1 MPTPHR
7 PSAKSHGQEKGTV
20 PPSLLDSHHYSW
32 VVLFSSPF
40 PRHVLSQSCRL
51 PLPHFFCIL
60 PPRGKGRGGR
70 RGSKITHFDSLY
82 HPDSK
87 SYVAKEPF
95 TEPLGC
101 PSVPSLVYNP
111 VSFPYWDISQIQGTE
126 PHLDNSMCLVIL
138 LKCNWFLGNTGS
150 N

>member
-32 VVLFSSPF
+32 AVLFSSPF

-51 PLPHFFCIL
+51 PLPRFFCI
-60 PPRGKGRGGR
+60 PPHRGKGRGGR

-82 HPDSK
+82 HPNATLPK
-87 SYVAKEPF
+87 SPSLSHWGAH
-95 TEPLGC
+95 
-101 PSVPSLVYNP
+101 SVPSLVYNP
-111 VSFPYWDISQIQGTE
+111 VSFPYWDISQIQGNE